1 MQHGPQRIA
10 ILLATYNGEKYL
22 REQLLSLYNQTY
34 TDWTL
39 YIADDGSTDGTTG
52 IIREFSKQYD
62 NIVFH
67 QNSEGKGA
75 LRNFM
80 DLLAGA
86 EADYYMFCDQDDV
99 WLPHKVE
106 TTLHK
111 MQETEADHKNRPV
124 LTCSDLRVVD
134 KNLQTIAPSY
144 WQMSRRLPNLLATNF
159 KYLGVCSLATGCT
172 IMINTAAKHIAFPY
186 PPCAFM
192 HDAWLVMKTMKA
204 GGAFGIIHEPL
215 MLYRQHE
222 SNTLGAGDKK
232 NSCLNYKL
240 RNFNVLLQ
248 QNKIMYALAR
258 YFGYGSWL
266 KFIFYKVMYKW
277 ELHKARRAGKQ

>member
-1 MQHGPQRIA
+1 MQQSTMRIA

-22 REQLLSLYNQTY
+22 SEQLLSLYNQTY
-34 TDWTL
+34 SDWTL

-52 IIREFSKQYD
+52 IVREFSQRYD

-80 DLLAGA
+80 DLLAET

-106 TTLHK
+106 TTLRK
-111 MQETEADHKNRPV
+111 MREIEAGNQQRPAV
-124 LTCSDLRVVD
+124 VCSDLKVVD
-134 KNLQTIAPSY
+134 KNLQTIAPSF
-144 WQMSRRLPNLLATNF
+144 WEMSEMLPDLLASNF
-159 KYLGVCSLATGCT
+159 NYLGVHFLATGCT
-172 IMINTAAKHIAFPY
+172 MMINAAAKRIAFPY

-204 GGAFGIIHEPL
+204 GGTFGIIGEPL
-215 MLYRQHE
+215 MLYRQHGG
-222 SNTLGAGDKK
+222 NVLGAGDVDH
-232 NSCLNYKL
+232 SSLSYKL
-240 RNFNVLLQ
+240 RHFKVLQ
-248 QNKIMYALAR
+248 EQNKKMYALAR

-277 ELHKARRAGKQ
+277 QLRKAGRTGLQ